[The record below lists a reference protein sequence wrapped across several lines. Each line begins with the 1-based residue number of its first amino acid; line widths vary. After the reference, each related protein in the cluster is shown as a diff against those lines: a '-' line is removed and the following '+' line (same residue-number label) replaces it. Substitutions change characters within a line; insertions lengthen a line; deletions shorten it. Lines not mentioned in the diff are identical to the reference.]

1 MTGVE
6 SSMNETRIIQSF
18 GFPLQTNLFGRD
30 PELVKDHTFILEY
43 DVGIWY
49 IAK

>member
-6 SSMNETRIIQSF
+6 SSMDEIRIIQSF
-18 GFPLQTNLFGRD
+18 GFYLQTNLFECD

-43 DVGIWY
+43 DVSIWY